1 VNPFEAPGEWLRCQ
15 LHCHTDQSDGEPTP
29 AELVAHYEA
38 LGCDVLVITDHWLI
52 TRAESQSML
61 LIPGSELSAGL
72 DRAPFEAEVLALG
85 IDELPEPRAAFPS
98 IADCAAWIVEQG
110 GVAYLAHPRWSSLT
124 ADDYLS
130 APALSGLEIYNGGCE
145 VEQGNG
151 LSEVQW
157 DQVKQ
162 LGGAANGVATDDS
175 HQATSANGSDAGLGW
190 TVVRAAAR
198 TREAVL
204 DALRSG
210 AFYSTTGPELIS
222 LELVDDGIV
231 VRCSP
236 ATSVALHSGAWGG
249 ERVNA
254 DSSLASY
261 RYDTVERSPD
271 GLITAARFA
280 APEHWEWARIGVT
293 AADGGRAW
301 SNPFPLPGERT
312 PFPQL
317 AEPLMEA

>member
-1 VNPFEAPGEWLRCQ
+1 MNPFEAPGEWLRCQ

-38 LGCDVLVITDHWLI
+38 LGCDVLVITDHWQI
-52 TRAESQSML
+52 TRAESDALL
-61 LIPGSELSAGL
+61 LIPGSELSADL

-85 IDELPEPRAAFPS
+85 IDDLPEPRAAFPT
-98 IADCAAWIVEQG
+98 IAACAEWIVDHG

-130 APALSGLEIYNGGCE
+130 APALSGLEVYNGGCE

-151 LSEVQW
+151 LSEMQW
-157 DQVKQ
+157 DQIKQ
-162 LGGAANGVATDDS
+162 LGGAAKGIATDDA

-190 TVVRAAAR
+190 TIVKAASR

-210 AFYSTTGPELIS
+210 AFYSTTGPELLR
-222 LELVDDGIV
+222 LERVDGGV
-231 VRCSP
+231 VVHCSP
-236 ATSVALHSGAWGG
+236 ATSVALHSGAWDGG
-249 ERVNA
+249 RVNA
-254 DSSLASY
+254 DASISSY
-261 RYDTVERSPD
+261 RGEIIERSGD
-271 GLITAARFA
+271 GLIIAARFD
-280 APEHWEWARIGVT
+280 APEYWEWARIGIT
-293 AADGGRAW
+293 AVDGGRAW

-312 PFPQL
+312 SFR
-317 AEPLMEA
+317 

>member
-1 VNPFEAPGEWLRCQ
+1 MNPFEAPGEWLRCQ

-52 TRAESQSML
+52 TRAESDAML
-61 LIPGSELSAGL
+61 MIPGSELSADL

-85 IDELPEPRAAFPS
+85 IDELPEPRAAFPT
-98 IADCAAWIVEQG
+98 IAACAEWIVAQG

-130 APALSGLEIYNGGCE
+130 APALSGLEVYNGGCE

-157 DQVKQ
+157 DHIKQ
-162 LGGAANGVATDDS
+162 LGGAAKGIATDDA
-175 HQATSANGSDAGLGW
+175 HQATSTHGSDAGLGW
-190 TVVRAAAR
+190 TIVKAASR

-210 AFYSTTGPELIS
+210 AFYATTGPELIS
-222 LELVDDGIV
+222 LERVDGGV
-231 VRCSP
+231 VVHCSP
-236 ATSVALHSGAWGG
+236 ATSVALHSGAWDGG
-249 ERVNA
+249 RVTA
-254 DSSLASY
+254 DQTISSY
-261 RYDTVERSPD
+261 RGEAVDRTAD
-271 GLITAARFA
+271 GLITAARFES
-280 APEHWEWARIGVT
+280 PEYWEWARIGVT

-301 SNPFPLPGERT
+301 TNPFPLPGERT
-312 PFPQL
+312 PFR
-317 AEPLMEA
+317 